1 VRLYNTPAR
10 ALTSL
15 PEDDPVRLYVC
26 GVTPYDTTHVGH
38 AFTFVVYDVLVRYLR
53 YRGRT
58 VHYIQN
64 ITNVDDDILTRARR
78 DGIDYRTLAEQQ
90 TRCYMDDM
98 RNLNVL
104 PADTF
109 PKASEEIAPMQEMIA
124 RLLRDGNA
132 YESGGNIYFSVA
144 SDPDYAAFA
153 RLSREEML
161 QLARER
167 GGDPDDTRKRDP
179 LDFLLWQQSAPGD
192 PAWDSPWGQGR
203 PGWHIECSAMS
214 LKYLGP
220 QLQIHGGG
228 SDLIFPHHAG
238 ERAQSEAYTGVRP
251 FAQVWMHTA
260 MVRLNGEKMSKSRG
274 NLIMVHDLLRRS
286 DSDAVRCFLLRHHYR
301 ESWEYRE
308 IDVQGAAR
316 CTDLMRE
323 ALGHAGGSGAQ
334 LDVSPL
340 VTQFH
345 EAMDEDLGTPGGM
358 LVLDRLASEITEAAR
373 RGQSVRTA
381 QEQLATL
388 SGVMGLRLTAERPV
402 VAAPAGS

>member
-1 VRLYNTPAR
+1 V
-10 ALTSL
+10 
-15 PEDDPVRLYVC
+15 
-26 GVTPYDTTHVGH
+26 
-38 AFTFVVYDVLVRYLR
+38 
-53 YRGRT
+53 
-58 VHYIQN
+58 QN

-78 DGIDYRTLAEQQ
+78 DGIDYWTLAEQQ
-90 TRCYMDDM
+90 TRCYLEDM

-124 RLLRDGNA
+124 RLLRDGHA
-132 YESGGNIYFSVA
+132 YQSGGNIYFAVST
-144 SDPDYAAFA
+144 DPDYAAFA
-153 RLSREEML
+153 HLSREEML

-167 GGDPDDTRKRDP
+167 GGDPDDKRKRDP

-214 LKYLGP
+214 IKYLGA

-251 FAQVWMHTA
+251 FSLVWMHTA
-260 MVRLNGEKMSKSRG
+260 MVRLNGEKMSKSLG

-286 DSDAVRCFLLRHHYR
+286 DADAVRCFLLRHHYR

-323 ALGHAGGSGAQ
+323 ALGHAGGSGAP
-334 LDVSPL
+334 LDVSSL
-340 VTQFH
+340 ITQFQQ
-345 EAMDEDLGTPGGM
+345 AMDEDLGTPGGM
-358 LVLDRLASEITEAAR
+358 LVLDRLANEITEAAR
-373 RGQSVRTA
+373 RGQGVRAA
-381 QEQLATL
+381 QHQLATL
-388 SGVMGLRLTAERPV
+388 SGVMGLRLTAERP
-402 VAAPAGS
+402 ALLAPTGS